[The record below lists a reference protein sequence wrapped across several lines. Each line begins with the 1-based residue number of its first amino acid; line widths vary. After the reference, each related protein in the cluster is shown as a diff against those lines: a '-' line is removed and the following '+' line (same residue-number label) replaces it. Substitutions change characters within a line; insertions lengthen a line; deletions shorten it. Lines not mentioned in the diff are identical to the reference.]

1 MRGSRKHGSKL
12 MGLTGLA
19 VAFSFVV
26 APAALAQSCVLV
38 SCPSVPDVTVPDT
51 GNLTDP
57 VKDVVDPV
65 TDVVSDPVGS
75 LPDTGGVTDPVKD
88 VVRDPVG
95 SLPDTG
101 PVTDPVTDIVRDPV
115 GNLPDTGGATDPVKD
130 VVRDP
135 VGSLPKTTDSV
146 VKEIE
151 KALGG
156 NGGGSGST
164 VQRVADAINNT
175 ISDVL
180 GTLPDGAAGDT
191 PVGKIAVNGYIEGHQ
206 TLVDG
211 YGSGG
216 GRDGSSFGRDGSH
229 ALAEQLR
236 SETLSAEAASA
247 RSDLSLLERAAEFA
261 GEVAAKLA
269 FPMALLV
276 MVGAYLVLHGR
287 IGRKDPKLA
296 LAPVDA
302 EQELLTFQ

>member
-1 MRGSRKHGSKL
+1 

-19 VAFSFVV
+19 VVLSFVV
-26 APAALAQSCVLV
+26 ASAALAQSCVLV

-75 LPDTGGVTDPVKD
+75 LPETGGVTDPVKD

-101 PVTDPVTDIVRDPV
+101 GVT
-115 GNLPDTGGATDPVKD
+115 NPVKD
-130 VVRDP
+130 AVKDP

-146 VKEIE
+146 IEEIE

-156 NGGGSGST
+156 NEGGGGST
-164 VQRVADAINNT
+164 VHRVADAINNT

-180 GTLPDGAAGDT
+180 GTLPDGAAGDS
-191 PVGKIAVNGYIEGHQ
+191 PVGKVVVNGYIEGHHIQ
-206 TLVDG
+206 VDG
-211 YGSGG
+211 N
-216 GRDGSSFGRDGSH
+216 RFGRDGRFISTLSREDSL

-236 SETLSAEAASA
+236 SETLAAEAASA
-247 RSDLSLLERAAEFA
+247 SVDRSLLDRAAEFA